1 MKRNYLKVLL
11 FLVFIMAMFC
21 LNANAMESKNK
32 EECFFVKIEN
42 GYSLFNYDSKEY
54 NSEIKEDSKTFN
66 RNYIVYIPSFEKDA
80 LKNGLGEVGFIN
92 LKNKVSYIL
101 GEIDIIYKIFSLASK
116 EYNDYYDNGPELFDD
131 YQIERIEKDPRDLL
145 RKDLL
150 KFVDGMKDLFLGT
163 EKYKFFSDEDR
174 IIEINEKIRCINRAI
189 FIFFDEVVRS
199 KVLIKDYEQVESE
212 EESD

>member
-1 MKRNYLKVLL
+1 MKRSYLKVLL
-11 FLVFIMAMFC
+11 FLVFITTMFC

-42 GYSLFNYDSKEY
+42 GYSLFNYDSKQY
-54 NSEIKEDSKTFN
+54 NSEIKEDSKKFN
-66 RNYIVYIPSFEKDA
+66 RNYMVYIPSFEKDA

-92 LKNKVSYIL
+92 LRDKVSYIL

-150 KFVDGMKDLFLGT
+150 KFVEGMKDLFLGI

-174 IIEINEKIRCINRAI
+174 IIEINEKIRYINRAI

>member
-11 FLVFIMAMFC
+11 FLVFITTMFC

-54 NSEIKEDSKTFN
+54 NSEIKEDSKKFN
-66 RNYIVYIPSFEKDA
+66 RNYMVYIPSFEKDA

-92 LKNKVSYIL
+92 LKNKVLHIL

-163 EKYKFFSDEDR
+163 EKYNLVSDEDR
-174 IIEINEKIRCINRAI
+174 IIEINEKIRYINRAI